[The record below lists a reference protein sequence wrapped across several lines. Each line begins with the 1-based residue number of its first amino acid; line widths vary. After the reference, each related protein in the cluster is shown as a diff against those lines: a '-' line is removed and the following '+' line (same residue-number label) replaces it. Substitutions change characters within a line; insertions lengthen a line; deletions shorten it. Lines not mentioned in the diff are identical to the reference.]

1 MSFAQEVSDIEATYY
16 TDTVYQYFE
25 ISALTL
31 LGYHYLLT
39 ISEEVEQISRQKFTG
54 ATAIYLANRY
64 LPLAVAIYQWSPVSN
79 SLRACLSEERSFVT
93 LEALQYLVWGAFSAL
108 RTYAM
113 QRTLAW
119 AIVIFILSLSPM
131 VGLLADLH
139 WVSAYT
145 FPTLGCSLVDNS
157 PTWLQLGGPLLS
169 RIPLV
174 FADVAVIVITWKTQ
188 YKDHKLGAIVARKG
202 RPSLATVLYH
212 NGIKY
217 FVVLTV
223 LNVPQLLMA
232 CFMAIPT
239 SPEYIAAGII
249 QFIEPLTAI
258 LVASFLTDLRKAAE
272 ARTYQ
277 ASLASFGSIE
287 FRVVGSLGVSLGE
300 AQGVEMD
307 IQAPSAESARQETAD
322 CEDQEGM
329 GEADS
334 WEYVRIVYH
343 NWWFLSTMRM

>member
-1 MSFAQEVSDIEATYY
+1 MSFAQELSDIEATYY

-31 LGYHYLLT
+31 LGYHYVLP
-39 ISEEVEQISRQKFTG
+39 IGEEVEQISRQKFTG
-54 ATAIYLANRY
+54 STAIYLANRY

-79 SLRACLSEERSFVT
+79 GLVSEERSFAI

-119 AIVIFILSLSPM
+119 AIVILILSLSPM

-157 PTWLQLGGPLLS
+157 PTWLQLGYARPLLS

-223 LNVPQLLMA
+223 LNIPQMLMA

-300 AQGVEMD
+300 ARGVEMD
-307 IQAPSAESARQETAD
+307 IQAPSAEPARQETAD

-329 GEADS
+329 GEADI
-334 WEYVRIVYH
+334 WEVSSV
-343 NWWFLSTMRM
+343 SMA